1 MYLLCT
7 TIEPTNLN
15 FVNRE
20 LEQDPT
26 SLDPICSV
34 IYYQLTQNPAN
45 SNPFFFVSLESS
57 CLQGSPA
64 LPTVK
69 IYFEI
74 CHSYGKKIMCDS
86 KKQKKQKKNK
96 KHINVISAI

>member
-7 TIEPTNLN
+7 TVEPTNLN
-15 FVNRE
+15 FVNKE

-26 SLDPICSV
+26 SLDPICSLM
-34 IYYQLTQNPAN
+34 YYQLTQNPAN
-45 SNPFFFVSLESS
+45 SNPFFFFSLESS
-57 CLQGSPA
+57 SWQGPPA
-64 LPTVK
+64 LPTVR

-74 CHSYGKKIMCDS
+74 CHSYGKKIS
-86 KKQKKQKKNK
+86 VTQKNKIKQKKTK

>member
-7 TIEPTNLN
+7 TVEPTNMN

-26 SLDPICSV
+26 SLNPICSV

-45 SNPFFFVSLESS
+45 PAFFLFPLRVHVDRVLLHNP
-57 CLQGSPA
+57 Q
-64 LPTVK
+64 
-69 IYFEI
+69 
-74 CHSYGKKIMCDS
+74 
-86 KKQKKQKKNK
+86 
-96 KHINVISAI
+96 